1 MSDTICKPDE
11 VPGLPTVPPLHP
23 DWIVTPNYRLPI
35 WRSNT
40 VTSWLVQL
48 NNAMLILDTV
58 LHDFALRTSDTGEI
72 PNELVTQVETNTD
85 DIAEIKTSL
94 CSTVENLK
102 NVTEQLTNLS
112 STVANHTQNLNT
124 LFINY
129 NNIDTRMETAESA
142 IDGLRQE
149 VTKLNNNLNTLEQR
163 VSALENT
170 GGS

>member
-1 MSDTICKPDE
+1 MSDPICKPDE

-35 WRSNT
+35 WRANT